1 MFKKSIL
8 ENFEKIREER
18 LTELNNL
25 TIDETCGVS
34 FKEAR
39 KLLEEFFFHIELVKF
54 EAESNKLLE
63 KALKEI
69 DWEKNN
75 AEKIENIIKTS
86 KKDFYDEEFRLEKA
100 DIRFHNFLRDNPS
113 KIPPILRLLIE
124 IEYLDD
130 HILSLKKELGIEND
144 QSHTPIKKFD

>member
-8 ENFEKIREER
+8 ENFIKIREER
-18 LTELNNL
+18 LIELKKL
-25 TIDETCGVS
+25 TIDGTFGVS

-39 KLLEEFFFHIELVKF
+39 KLIEEFFFHIELVKF
-54 EAESNKLLE
+54 EEESNKLLK
-63 KALKEI
+63 KALKII
-69 DWEKNN
+69 DWENNN

-86 KKDFYDEEFRLEKA
+86 KKDYYDEEFRLEKA

-113 KIPPILRLLIE
+113 KIPPILRLLVE

-130 HILSLKKELGIEND
+130 RILSLKKELGMLQDNL
-144 QSHTPIKKFD
+144 IKQEEK